1 MTWVRRM
8 KKGNKV
14 YLCEY
19 RSVRE
24 GKKVRSEFVRY
35 LGVES
40 EQEKVPLPK
49 KTMIDWKPP
58 ERSVRAG
65 DVTVLWSIA
74 HDMQMVETIDRV
86 CGLKGRRK
94 ANSPGK
100 LLTLWAINRALDPE
114 STTNLEEWIECTV
127 LPELSGLSSKGA
139 DRDAFFAALDC
150 ICHEEPATGR
160 IIDNTKAI
168 DESLY
173 TKWRNLHPLPKNESK
188 TLAYDLTSTI
198 TYGTTCPLTEKGYN
212 PEEWRH
218 QQINLSLLISKYDH
232 QPLAH
237 MVHPGNHTSMTTMQ
251 HVFPRLS
258 DFAIHNGTIIW
269 DRGNTSKKTV
279 QELEGM
285 GWKVICGIPKIS
297 TEAKNVIMAADITE
311 NPEFLVPCKN
321 TGELYARKV
330 KANLYGKI
338 RELVVYKNV
347 TKAAK
352 SLVRRNRAIYEIT
365 QDLIRLMEK
374 LIFPSQK
381 ELKIAVKSI
390 LNGWSS
396 FFVVDFPSDENVVS
410 FTWSIDQKRVEEARA
425 MDGKFLLYSTEVA
438 FTAQEVVRMYLE
450 KDFIEKVF
458 RTIKTDEDLKP
469 IRHRLESRVRAIIFV
484 CTLAY
489 RLLSALRWMIN
500 SSNLK
505 DVTLSASHFLRKLK
519 RVEKL
524 EVDLGKEY
532 TTFFVNVMNDVRKQV
547 VALGMKDLFAGRRFL
562 RE

>member
-74 HDMQMVETIDRV
+74 NEMQMVETIDRV

-114 STTNLEEWIECTV
+114 STTNLEEWIESTA
-127 LPELSGLSSKGA
+127 LPELSSLSSKGA

-150 ICHEEPATGR
+150 ICHEDSTTGR

-173 TKWRNLHPLPKNESK
+173 VKWRNLHPLPKGESE
-188 TLAYDLTSTI
+188 TLAYDMTSTI
-198 TYGTTCPLTEKGYN
+198 TYGTTCPLSEKGYN

-218 QQINLSLLISKYDH
+218 QQINLSILISKYDH

-237 MVHPGNHTSMTTMQ
+237 RVHPGTHTSMTTMQ
-251 HVFPRLS
+251 HVIPRLS

-297 TEAKNVIMAADITE
+297 TEAKNVVMMTDIPE

-330 KANLYGKI
+330 QANLYGKI
-338 RELVVYKNV
+338 RELIVYKNV

-352 SLVRRNRAIYEIT
+352 SLVRRNRAIYEIAN
-365 QDLIRLMEK
+365 DLTRLKEK
-374 LIFPSQK
+374 PIFTSQK
-381 ELKIAVKSI
+381 DLKNAVKSI
-390 LNGWSS
+390 LNGWNS
-396 FFVVDFPSDENVVS
+396 FFVIEFPADENVVD
-410 FTWSIDQKRVEEARA
+410 FAWSVNQKRVEEARA
-425 MDGKFLLYSTEVA
+425 MDGKYLLYSTEVT

-469 IRHRLESRVRAIIFV
+469 IRHRLESRVRGVIFV

-500 SSNLK
+500 SSDSK
-505 DVTLSASHFLRKLK
+505 DVTLSTAHFLRKL
-519 RVEKL
+519 RRIEKL
-524 EVDLGKEY
+524 EMDLGKEY
-532 TTFFVNVMNDVRKQV
+532 SIFYVNVMNDIRKQI
-547 VALGMKDLFAGRRFL
+547 VALGMKDLFAGRRVL

>member
-74 HDMQMVETIDRV
+74 NDMQMVETIDRV

-114 STTNLEEWIECTV
+114 STTNLEEWIESTA

-160 IIDNTKAI
+160 IIDNTNAI

-173 TKWRNLHPLPKNESK
+173 AKWRNIHPLPKGESE
-188 TLAYDLTSTI
+188 TLAYDMTSTI

-237 MVHPGNHTSMTTMQ
+237 MIHPGNHTSMTTMQ
-251 HVFPRLS
+251 HVIPRLS
-258 DFAIHNGTIIW
+258 DFAINNGTIIW

-279 QELEGM
+279 QGLEGM

-297 TEAKNVIMAADITE
+297 TEARNIIMMADIPE
-311 NPEFLVPCKN
+311 SPEFLVPCKN
-321 TGELYARKV
+321 MGELYARKV
-330 KANLYGKI
+330 QADLYGKV

-365 QDLIRLMEK
+365 QDLNRLMEK
-374 LIFPSQK
+374 PIFPSQK
-381 ELKIAVKSI
+381 ELKNAVKLI

-396 FFVVDFPSDENVVS
+396 FFVVDFPNDENVVS
-410 FTWSIDQKRVEEARA
+410 FTWSVNQNRVEEARS
-425 MDGKFLLYSTEVA
+425 MDGKFLLYSTEGI

-500 SSNLK
+500 SSNSK
-505 DVTLSASHFLRKLK
+505 DVTLSASHFLRKLG

-524 EVDLGKEY
+524 EVDFGKEY
-532 TTFFVNVMNDVRKQV
+532 STFYVNVMNDIKKQV

>member
-1 MTWVRRM
+1 MTWVRRI
-8 KKGNKV
+8 KKGNKI

-24 GKKVRSEFVRY
+24 GKKVRSEFIRY

-74 HDMQMVETIDRV
+74 NDIQMVETIDRV

-94 ANSPGK
+94 AKSPGK
-100 LLTLWAINRALDPE
+100 LLTLWAINRALDHE
-114 STTNLEEWIECTV
+114 STTNLEEWIESTA
-127 LPELSGLSSKGA
+127 LYELSGLSSKGA

-150 ICHEEPATGR
+150 ICHEEPETGR

-173 TKWRNLHPLPKNESK
+173 AKWRNTHPLPKGEPE
-188 TLAYDLTSTI
+188 TLAYDMTSTI

-218 QQINLSLLISKYDH
+218 QQINLSFLISKFDH

-251 HVFPRLS
+251 HVIPRLS
-258 DFAIHNGTIIW
+258 DFAIDNGTIIW

-279 QELEGM
+279 PELEGM
-285 GWKVICGIPKIS
+285 GWKVICEIPKIS
-297 TEAKNVIMAADITE
+297 NEAKNVVMQADIPE
-311 NPEFLVPCKN
+311 NPDFLVPCKN
-321 TGELYARKV
+321 TGELYAQKV
-330 KANLYGKI
+330 HANLYGKV

-365 QDLIRLMEK
+365 QDLNRLMEK
-374 LIFPSQK
+374 STFTSQK
-381 ELKIAVKSI
+381 ELKNAVKSI

-396 FFVVDFPSDENVVS
+396 FFIVEFPSDENMVS
-410 FTWSIDQKRVEEARA
+410 FTWSVDQYRVEEARS

-438 FTAQEVVRMYLE
+438 FTAQEVVKMYLE

-458 RTIKTDEDLKP
+458 RTIKTDEDLIP

-500 SSNLK
+500 SSASK
-505 DVTLSASHFLRKLK
+505 DVTLSASNFLRKLR
-519 RVEKL
+519 RVEKI

-532 TTFFVNVMNDVRKQV
+532 SIFYVNVMNDVRKQV